1 MHLRRC
7 EQFLFCCSTGSECVN
22 AISDVYQVM
31 FYQVQK
37 IGVAGDAMYHFAAH
51 THVSSKQALG
61 RPHYVPVGYELQ

>member
-1 MHLRRC
+1 M
-7 EQFLFCCSTGSECVN
+7 N